1 MAEQPPLTPEDP
13 TQDAGD
19 WAQDIGNARVT
30 LQEYEPYNLLDDTT
44 LVIQA
49 FLDNLPPDGQ
59 HTLAVHVRRAS
70 ESNTK
75 LRQLRNCLVDS
86 VLKPR
91 TLKRPNC
98 FPVSHPRTNKAR
110 VTIVKVAGGTTPKSS
125 SISGPSETARHE
137 RGVRDS
143 GLDRAIYQG
152 AAGNAEKALSRAR
165 WI

>member
-86 VLKPR
+86 VLKP
-91 TLKRPNC
+91 L
-98 FPVSHPRTNKAR
+98 
-110 VTIVKVAGGTTPKSS
+110 KVAGGTTPKSS